1 MPGFFNIFLQQINYS
16 CNEMIQYCIFVISFR
31 NQGKIMNKITG
42 KLIILAAAAV
52 SFAAASCHKDDTL
65 RYNNVTMGNVVAG
78 TFISDQGN
86 AFNVVE

>member
-1 MPGFFNIFLQQINYS
+1 
-16 CNEMIQYCIFVISFR
+16 
-31 NQGKIMNKITG
+31 MNKITG

-86 AFNVVE
+86 AFNVVEQTCQGRLDTMKRVILA